1 MQNVTV
7 DRDKYI
13 GGSDIPIIMG
23 LSPFKRRF
31 ELLEEKCNI
40 KRNEFTGNAYTKY
53 GNVMEPKIR
62 EYINELEKLNF
73 VEDKRIDGDMRY
85 HADGYDDDAGLL
97 LEIKTTSE
105 DFDYMK
111 DSKKYIVQLLT
122 GMEMFDVDSGILAVY
137 KRPLDMSEEFD
148 ENRLTLYDVRLSE
161 HGAIVK
167 EIHEALDSFRK
178 EWAALRANPF
188 LTETDLLPVV
198 FTDYANAIAVIEEE
212 LARYKAIEEQ
222 GKQLKSE
229 LKAAMIEYGIK
240 TWTTPGGTKITLVS
254 DGQDETVKVFD
265 EKTFKAEEPAVYEK
279 YLVDK
284 VKKGRA
290 GYVRVTV
297 AK

>member
-1 MQNVTV
+1 MQDVTV

-40 KRNEFTGNAYTKY
+40 KRNEFTGNAYTEY

-62 EYINELEKLNF
+62 EYINNLEGLNF
-73 VEDKRIDGDMRY
+73 VEDKRVFGDIRY
-85 HADGYDDDAGLL
+85 HADGYDDEVGLV

-105 DFDYMK
+105 DFDYIK
-111 DSKKYIVQLLT
+111 DSKKYVVQLLT
-122 GMEMFDVDSGILAVY
+122 GMEMFDVDCGMLAVY
-137 KRPLDMSEEFD
+137 KRPPDMSEEFD

-161 HGAIVK
+161 HKAIIK
-167 EIHEALDSFRK
+167 EIHEAINSFRK

-188 LTETDLLPVV
+188 LTETDLLPAV
-198 FTDYANAIAVIEEE
+198 FTEYANAVAVIEDE
-212 LARYKAIEEQ
+212 LTRYKAIEEQ
-222 GKQLKSE
+222 SKQLKAE
-229 LKAAMIEYGIK
+229 LKGAMMKYGIK
-240 TWTTPGGTKITLVS
+240 TWTTPSGTKITLVP
-254 DGQDETVKVFD
+254 DGQDETVKAFD
-265 EKTFKAEEPAVYEK
+265 EKKFKAEEPEIYEK
-279 YLVDK
+279 YIVDK